1 MSEYTPEPWRVGRY
15 HYSDVV
21 ECQSGNILLS
31 KTEELDNATGIANA
45 RRIVACVNACA
56 GMADPEAEIA
66 RIRAEALK
74 EAADRAVTWY
84 RQGQLIPA
92 HKDSFAIK
100 QLRAAI
106 LADEPK
112 EE

>member
-1 MSEYTPEPWRVGRY
+1 MDKDPETLEEAIEQIKRWRELYCAKLQEISEM
-15 HYSDVV
+15 
-21 ECQSGNILLS
+21 N
-31 KTEELDNATGIANA
+31 EELYRVRA
-45 RRIVACVNACA
+45 
-56 GMADPEAEIA
+56 EA
-66 RIRAEALK
+66 RAEALK

-112 EE
+112 VNHD